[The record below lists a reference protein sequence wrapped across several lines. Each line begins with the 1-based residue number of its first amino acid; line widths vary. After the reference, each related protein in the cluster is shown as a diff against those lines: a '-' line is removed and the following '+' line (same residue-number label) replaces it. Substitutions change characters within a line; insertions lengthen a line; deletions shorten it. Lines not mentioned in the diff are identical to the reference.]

1 MLLSDAVDNRRA
13 VSSFIYFD
21 ATASATPSVLDA
33 SAEACGTFDG
43 SIVLRRLATVHFA
56 TSSSCSD
63 LFLSIRSCWFPAQ
76 RSRGWPSIGTTD
88 LFERMKRGLHTRC
101 RFVRLRCGAE
111 ASVNASCAAD
121 VVPPSF
127 LSLISSMLSLVCVE
141 VPIQMIGLWQI

>member
-76 RSRGWPSIGTTD
+76 RSRGWPVNWD
-88 LFERMKRGLHTRC
+88 DGL
-101 RFVRLRCGAE
+101 VREDE
-111 ASVNASCAAD
+111 AWPPHA
-121 VVPPSF
+121 VPF
-127 LSLISSMLSLVCVE
+127 RSLA
-141 VPIQMIGLWQI
+141 LWS